1 MEQMNSSGRT
11 VTQKF
16 HVTGFLTIHSA
27 PAALR
32 PHIEWGLQSILG
44 TWVTLDWKP
53 QPKAAGTYRTTVEF
67 RDRPGTAAKVAT
79 ALKAWHYLRFEVR
92 EESEVGGEFFR
103 FTPDLGIHRS
113 VIDGMGTILVSEHLI
128 MQARGKGFDEES
140 LREEFERIL
149 GNSWELALE
158 PFRGVEMEEVMALR
172 AI

>member
-11 VTQKF
+11 VAQKF

-44 TWVTLDWKP
+44 TWVTLDWKL
-53 QPKAAGTYRTTVEF
+53 QPKATGTYRTTVEF

-128 MQARGKGFDEES
+128 MQALGKGFDEES
-140 LREEFERIL
+140 LREEFERLL

>member
-16 HVTGFLTIHSA
+16 HATGFLTIHSA

-67 RDRPGTAAKVAT
+67 RDRAGTAAKVAT

-103 FTPDLGIHRS
+103 FTPDLGMHRS
-113 VIDGMGTILVSEHLI
+113 VIDGMGTILISEHLI
-128 MQARGKGFDEES
+128 AQALGKGFDEES
-140 LREEFERIL
+140 LREEFERLL

>member
-16 HVTGFLTIHSA
+16 HVTGFLAIHSA

-67 RDRPGTAAKVAT
+67 RDRAGTAAKVAT

-128 MQARGKGFDEES
+128 MQALGRGFDEES
-140 LREEFERIL
+140 LREEFERLL

-158 PFRGVEMEEVMALR
+158 PFRGVEMEEVIALR